1 MASSFDPPAS
11 TGARS
16 LSEPI
21 VCGPAASELKVL
33 LAAAA
38 EPGASIASLVDE
50 TGLPHS
56 EVVAVLVRLGT
67 SGYLSP
73 RNVGGREAFAVEW
86 EAPVPCSW
94 CSGATLG
101 DALALARQWTDDGDA
116 LAFSRAAER
125 LAWGPRRDLGTCD
138 AH

>member
-1 MASSFDPPAS
+1 MPSTFDPPAS

-21 VCGPAASELKVL
+21 ACGPAASELTVL

-56 EVVAVLVRLGT
+56 VVVAVLARLVI
-67 SGYLSP
+67 SGYLNP
-73 RNVGGREAFAVEW
+73 RDVGGREGFAVEW
-86 EAPVPCSW
+86 EAPVPCGW
-94 CSGATLG
+94 CSGATLR
-101 DALALARQWTDDGDA
+101 DALALARQWTEGGDA
-116 LAFSRAAER
+116 VAFSRAAER
-125 LAWGPRRDLGTCD
+125 LAWGPRRDLGVCD
-138 AH
+138 Q